1 MYTPLSQSH
10 AWLGVTQY
18 SAAFQTHIHGVH
30 WVVGRREEGK
40 QGEAGK
46 ERGRKE
52 GGWGREQGRVGEG
65 EQGERGRRGGREQG
79 EGGRDYARQAESI
92 SG

>member
-1 MYTPLSQSH
+1 MGAFAEGNSAPLKQSQLLLQRPAETTPVVAMYTPLSQCH

-40 QGEAGK
+40 QGGAGK
-46 ERGRKE
+46 ERGRK
-52 GGWGREQGRVGEG
+52 GGGEG
-65 EQGERGRRGGREQG
+65 AR
-79 EGGRDYARQAESI
+79 EGGRKR
-92 SG
+92 